1 MINDKNEIA
10 QVNFCSDSSKM
21 QTAVIHQ
28 FLSQSYWAKG
38 ISKSLVEQSLQNSL
52 CFGGFVDGKQ
62 VAFARVITD
71 KMSFAYLADVFVLE
85 AYQGNGI
92 AKQLMA
98 FILQHSDLQTLRRFM
113 LCTAD
118 AHGLYKQFGF
128 TTIKSPMS
136 FMSIHQPGLYQ
147 Q

>member
-1 MINDKNEIA
+1 MINDKNELA
-10 QVNFCSDSSKM
+10 QVNFCSDSNKM

-71 KMSFAYLADVFVLE
+71 KMSLL
-85 AYQGNGI
+85 I
-92 AKQLMA
+92 
-98 FILQHSDLQTLRRFM
+98 
-113 LCTAD
+113 
-118 AHGLYKQFGF
+118 
-128 TTIKSPMS
+128 
-136 FMSIHQPGLYQ
+136 
-147 Q
+147 